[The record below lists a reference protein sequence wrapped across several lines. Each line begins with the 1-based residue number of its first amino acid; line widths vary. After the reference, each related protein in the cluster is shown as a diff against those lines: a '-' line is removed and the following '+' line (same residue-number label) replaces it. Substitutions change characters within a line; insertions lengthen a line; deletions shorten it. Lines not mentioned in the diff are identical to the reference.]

1 MIPPALSTVDDD
13 TLDGILDGLGAQA
26 WRASQLRTATWQPF
40 ISAFADMRNVPATLR
55 AALDEALHPYG
66 VAVVIEASHLC
77 MMMRGIQKQNSSAV
91 TSAIT
96 GVFRTDNKSRAE
108 FLELIGRR

>member
-1 MIPPALSTVDDD
+1 
-13 TLDGILDGLGAQA
+13 
-26 WRASQLRTATWQPF
+26 
-40 ISAFADMRNVPATLR
+40 
-55 AALDEALHPYG
+55 
-66 VAVVIEASHLC
+66 

-96 GVFRTDNKSRAE
+96 GVFRADEKCRLE